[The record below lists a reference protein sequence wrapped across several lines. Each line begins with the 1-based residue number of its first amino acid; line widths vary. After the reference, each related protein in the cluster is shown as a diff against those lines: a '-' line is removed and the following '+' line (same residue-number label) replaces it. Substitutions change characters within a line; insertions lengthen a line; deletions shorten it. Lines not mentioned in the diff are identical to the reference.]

1 MRGFLK
7 NHLDPRG
14 MTRLHSVGAVAG
26 LETVYSPMSGLASLS
41 NGLFG
46 SRAGQKLKIDLAE
59 GQTMFSGGFLAST
72 RAASQMDRLEQR
84 IARKTAAGKP
94 TDRLTSRL
102 TRAQQ
107 SITDISSITRPG
119 VNPFGVTETTL
130 EDLRKAQVG
139 RRTTPLF
146 QAGGGRVTGQ
156 YATYGGGPGVSNVR
170 GKKGFQRMYR
180 KPEQYYF
187 ERGGTRAANMP
198 GDTRVKIIRGQGG
211 GYSAVLPSGESRFIS
226 SEVGSSLFRPSA
238 GSTKP
243 GYGYTGNTLASS
255 ASGQAT
261 QRLMGYMRGAQ
272 GYARAGGL
280 TGQAYTGAQ
289 NAVNDAIKMMS
300 NLEAKGVGV
309 RRADFSVNTAR
320 QNLMANNGS
329 VFASID
335 DVIATQKGLATSGRK
350 CWEDINYKSI

>member
-7 NHLDPRG
+7 NHLDPRA

-46 SRAGQKLKIDLAE
+46 SRAGQKLGIDLAE

-107 SITDISSITRPG
+107 SITDLSSITRPG
-119 VNPFGVTETTL
+119 VNPFGVAETTL

-146 QAGGGRVTGQ
+146 QAGGGRATGQ

-198 GDTRVKIIRGQGG
+198 GDTRLKIIRGQGG

-226 SEVGSSLFRPSA
+226 SEIGASLSA
-238 GSTKP
+238 QRT
-243 GYGYTGNTLASS
+243 GYSGNVLASS
-255 ASGQAT
+255 VSGQAT

-289 NAVNDAIKMMS
+289 NAVDDAIKMMS

-309 RRADFSVNTAR
+309 RRAEFSVNTAR

-335 DVIATQKGLATSGRK
+335 DVIAAQKGLATSGRK